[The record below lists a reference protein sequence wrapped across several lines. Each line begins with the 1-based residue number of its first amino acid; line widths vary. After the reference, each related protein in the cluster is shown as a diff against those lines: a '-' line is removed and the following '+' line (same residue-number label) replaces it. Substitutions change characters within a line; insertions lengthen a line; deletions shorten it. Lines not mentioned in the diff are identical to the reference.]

1 MTKGHPVTV
10 WNLADWKDQLVGP
23 FTHRMIPAQDG
34 VYYTQEL
41 ELLGSPAK
49 DGMLR
54 KYAGGRWHFG
64 DACATWAA
72 VETTGILRRTGFLWW
87 GLKEGWTWPE
97 EKPHA

>member
-23 FTHRMIPAQDG
+23 FPYDILPEHDG

-41 ELLGSPAK
+41 EPLVSPALE
-49 DGMLR
+49 GIMR
-54 KYAGGRWHFG
+54 KYADGKWHFG
-64 DACATWAA
+64 ENSAAWA
-72 VETTGILRRTGFLWW
+72 VQVTTSARLTGFHWW